1 MRKDRFMI
9 APFILATKKYKK
21 LKIGRT
27 YGPAARKAW
36 LGLVNQLDARANVT
50 DVCVGTNKANAEVGA
65 NRDVQFEI
73 LPGPPAA
80 HRRPTRPGAA
90 DVVSHGSNALKKC
103 FEVI

>member
-65 NRDVQFEI
+65 NRDVQ
-73 LPGPPAA
+73 LKYYLDRP
-80 HRRPTRPGAA
+80 RRTGDLHAQAPLMWSATTLMR
-90 DVVSHGSNALKKC
+90 
-103 FEVI
+103 